1 MMTNHML
8 NSIVLSGLYT
18 FILFLVES
26 TFHKIGCCEE
36 KRKPF
41 WYIELFLAL
50 VIFQL
55 NE

>member
-1 MMTNHML
+1 MVINHVID
-8 NSIVLSGLYT
+8 SIILSGLYT

-26 TFHKIGCCEE
+26 TFHKIGCFEE

-50 VIFQL
+50 VIFQSF
-55 NE
+55 